1 MFLPWIGSNIDYCIL
16 YFDCWC
22 MVYKHTFCVYRRN
35 SNEPTSKFRC
45 CLLFVRIYLLY
56 VRIDFDK
63 ETKQN
68 CHEHF
73 LVCCAF
79 IGNLW
84 FKRSQHL
91 HKSIY
96 KFTENAK
103 HIAELMSS
111 QYSLY
116 NRWQYFLA
124 GLKYKCP
131 TNSRNK
137 KNIQENCTQISAQR
151 NQCPE
156 SNKNKSETRKTSR
169 GYSYV
174 LSSRL

>member
-1 MFLPWIGSNIDYCIL
+1 MNIFWFVARSLVICDI
-16 YFDCWC
+16 
-22 MVYKHTFCVYRRN
+22 
-35 SNEPTSKFRC
+35 NEA
-45 CLLFVRIYLLY
+45 
-56 VRIDFDK
+56 
-63 ETKQN
+63 N
-68 CHEHF
+68 
-73 LVCCAF
+73 
-79 IGNLW
+79 
-84 FKRSQHL
+84 KRKHL

-96 KFTENAK
+96 KFTENAE

-116 NRWQYFLA
+116 NRWLYFLA

-131 TNSRNK
+131 TNPQNK

-151 NQCPE
+151 NQRPE